1 MTRTYT
7 YLLTYL
13 LTLHGANHTVPSTPG
28 PLTGAYTYLLTYLL
42 TLQGVAFDAAGD
54 LFITDPRMGLLHK
67 VIISVTFLVLTDL
80 LLSTTPPSGFLF
92 PT

>member
-28 PLTGAYTYLLTYLL
+28 PLTGAYTYLLTYLHCREL
-42 TLQGVAFDAAGD
+42 HLMPPAISLSPTPGWDS
-54 LFITDPRMGLLHK
+54 FIR
-67 VIISVTFLVLTDL
+67 
-80 LLSTTPPSGFLF
+80 
-92 PT
+92 